1 MLKGQNLDVWL
12 DKMVETSK
20 GYENEITQMSV
31 ENLDGKSWVKQS
43 KRSLEITWKHLPRK
57 IEGKQW

>member
-20 GYENEITQMSV
+20 GYENEITQISV
-31 ENLDGKSWVKQS
+31 ENLDWAKSWVKQS
-43 KRSLEITWKHLPRK
+43 KRRSNKKYVGDSVR
-57 IEGKQW
+57 

>member
-20 GYENEITQMSV
+20 GYENEITQISV
-31 ENLDGKSWVKQS
+31 ENLDWS
-43 KRSLEITWKHLPRK
+43 EIM
-57 IEGKQW
+57 G